1 MLPDLTDRAD
11 VIRLVDAFY
20 ARVRVDALLSPI
32 FEDVAGVNWAQHL
45 PRMYDFWDSVMFGRT
60 AFKGNPLVVHRDLAR
75 RASLT
80 TAEFDRWLELFHGA
94 VDALF
99 AGPFAEEAKSRAS
112 RIAVV
117 MQGHIAGD
125 PDRSPSADESAPNPD
140 VPATHSRDIELR
152 DKPSH

>member
-1 MLPDLTDRAD
+1 MSIGPSIYRGCT
-11 VIRLVDAFY
+11 
-20 ARVRVDALLSPI
+20 
-32 FEDVAGVNWAQHL
+32 
-45 PRMYDFWDSVMFGRT
+45 DFWDSVMFGRT

-117 MQGHIAGD
+117 MQGHIAAD

-152 DKPSH
+152 DKPSI